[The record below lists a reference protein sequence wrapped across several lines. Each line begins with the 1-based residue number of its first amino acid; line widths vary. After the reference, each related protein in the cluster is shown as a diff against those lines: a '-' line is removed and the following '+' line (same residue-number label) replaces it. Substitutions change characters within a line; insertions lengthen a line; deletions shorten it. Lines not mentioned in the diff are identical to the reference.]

1 LLRFMSLN
9 MSSDGAA
16 GFVQVDRGRLYE
28 LIVDQVL
35 EGIRSGAFPPGS
47 ALPPE
52 RLLAVRFG
60 VSRSSVREAVRVLEH
75 AGVVDVRTGSGTYVT
90 AAALAKNTLVR
101 VKAVEIGEH
110 SPLDVIIVRRALE
123 PVSALLA
130 ARNRSHRDLANITGA
145 NDEYSRVVTASKDP
159 TEADIRFH
167 MAIGTASKNS
177 LLAALIEQ
185 SVEVMHEPFWRS
197 VALRSLKDSA
207 RALRSMK
214 QHQRILESI
223 RAADEVAASKAM
235 NEHLESVEAKLD
247 ANT

>member
-1 LLRFMSLN
+1 
-9 MSSDGAA
+9 
-16 GFVQVDRGRLYE
+16 V
-28 LIVDQVL
+28 IV
-35 EGIRSGAFPPGS
+35 
-47 ALPPE
+47 
-52 RLLAVRFG
+52 
-60 VSRSSVREAVRVLEH
+60 
-75 AGVVDVRTGSGTYVT
+75 
-90 AAALAKNTLVR
+90 
-101 VKAVEIGEH
+101 
-110 SPLDVIIVRRALE
+110 VRRALE

-130 ARNRSHRDLANITGA
+130 ARNRSHRDLGNITSA

-159 TEADIRFH
+159 TEADVRFH
-167 MAIGTASKNS
+167 IAIGNASKNS

-214 QHQRILESI
+214 QHHQILESI
-223 RAADEVAASKAM
+223 RSADEVAASKAM